1 MTYIK
6 TKVPTVSLYRDK
18 KVYPRPD
25 ERETMKKWQIAGF
38 FSILILGF
46 LLMSGCMN
54 STPTTVA
61 TPTPTVTATQATAT
75 ATPTLTVKV
84 TPVPTV
90 PAEGVYVHVKYLGS
104 FKGTYGMPTSLLA
117 VTSSGDRYYP
127 VVNATGTVQASI
139 AKLDDSVK
147 QTLMVEIL
155 NNGRVLTSGN
165 TTAANGNVRI
175 SVSV

>member
-6 TKVPTVSLYRDK
+6 QKCRLFPYKETRKFILVRMK
-18 KVYPRPD
+18 
-25 ERETMKKWQIAGF
+25 RETMKNWQITGF
-38 FSILILGF
+38 FTILILGF

-54 STPTTVA
+54 TTPTGVA
-61 TPTPTVTATQATAT
+61 TPTPTMTATQATAT

-84 TPVPTV
+84 TPIPTV

-104 FKGTYGMPTSLLA
+104 FTGTYGMPTALQA

-139 AKLDDSVK
+139 TKLDDSVK
-147 QTLMVEIL
+147 QTLRVEIL
-155 NNGRVLTSGN
+155 NNGRVLASGN

>member
-1 MTYIK
+1 
-6 TKVPTVSLYRDK
+6 
-18 KVYPRPD
+18 
-25 ERETMKKWQIAGF
+25 MKNWQITGF
-38 FSILILGF
+38 FTILILGF

-54 STPTTVA
+54 TTPTGVA

-104 FKGTYGMPTSLLA
+104 FTGTYGMPTALQA

-139 AKLDDSVK
+139 TKLDDSVK
-147 QTLMVEIL
+147 QTLRVEIL
-155 NNGRVLTSGN
+155 NNGRVLASGN